1 MKRLSDAPARPFQNF
16 PDPYSENMLFYTIG
30 IYLYSGLLALAAL
43 FNRKARQL
51 IKGHNRILDTIREHV
66 DPNSSY
72 LWFHASSLGEF
83 EQGRPLIERIH
94 NKHPEC
100 KILLTFFSPSGYE
113 VRKDY
118 KGADIVCYMPFDTPI
133 NVNRFLSTIKVEKAF
148 FIKYEFWPNFLKGL
162 HKRNIEIFSVSSIF
176 RDSQLFFKWYGKGY
190 AKALR
195 YFKHL
200 FVQDRHSK
208 DLLKSID
215 ITDVSIVG
223 DTRADRVLEVAAASK
238 QFPIIE
244 KFVNG
249 DPTFIAG
256 SSWPADE
263 ELFIPYFH
271 TKPDWKLII
280 APHEIHEEHLVQ
292 IEALLKGRDC
302 IRLSQATLDNIK
314 GYDTL
319 IIDCFGMLSSIYR
332 YGHIA
337 YIGGG
342 FGVGIHNVLE
352 AAVFDIPVLFGPNNQ
367 RFREAQDLKRLKG
380 GFEITDAY
388 SLRILIDK
396 FISDPGFL
404 KKAGKNAGD
413 YVRSSSGTSDRILGE
428 IGLD

>member
-1 MKRLSDAPARPFQNF
+1 MII
-16 PDPYSENMLFYTIG
+16 YSLG
-30 IYLYSGLLALAAL
+30 IYLYAGCIKIASL
-43 FNRKARQL
+43 FNKKARL
-51 IKGHNRILDTIREHV
+51 LVKGHKEIFNILAKQV
-66 DPNSSY
+66 DKGSSY

-94 NKHPEC
+94 QKHPEC
-100 KILLTFFSPSGYE
+100 RILLTFFSPSGYE

-118 KGADIVCYMPFDTPI
+118 KGADIVCYIPFDTPH
-133 NVNRFLSTIKVEKAF
+133 NVRKFLDTIKIEKAF
-148 FIKYEFWPNFLKGL
+148 FIKYEFWPNFLRGL
-162 HKRNIEIFSVSSIF
+162 YRRDIEIFSISSIF
-176 RDSQLFFKWYGKGY
+176 RDNQLFFKWYGHGY
-190 AKALR
+190 AKALT

-208 DLLKSID
+208 DLLHSIG

-223 DTRADRVLEVAAASK
+223 DTRADRVIEVAAASK

-244 KFVNG
+244 TFVNG
-249 DPTFIAG
+249 NPTFIAG

-263 ELFIPYFH
+263 ELFIPYFLP
-271 TKPDWKLII
+271 KRDWKLII
-280 APHEIHEEHLVQ
+280 APHEIHEEHLQQ
-292 IEALLKGRDC
+292 IESLLNGRDY
-302 IRLSQATLDNIK
+302 IRLSQATLENIK

-388 SLRILIDK
+388 SFRILIDK

-404 KKAGKNAGD
+404 KKAGRNAGD

>member
-1 MKRLSDAPARPFQNF
+1 M
-16 PDPYSENMLFYTIG
+16 
-30 IYLYSGLLALAAL
+30 
-43 FNRKARQL
+43 
-51 IKGHNRILDTIREHV
+51 
-66 DPNSSY
+66 
-72 LWFHASSLGEF
+72 
-83 EQGRPLIERIH
+83 
-94 NKHPEC
+94 
-100 KILLTFFSPSGYE
+100 
-113 VRKDY
+113 
-118 KGADIVCYMPFDTPI
+118 
-133 NVNRFLSTIKVEKAF
+133 
-148 FIKYEFWPNFLKGL
+148 
-162 HKRNIEIFSVSSIF
+162 
-176 RDSQLFFKWYGKGY
+176 
-190 AKALR
+190 
-195 YFKHL
+195 
-200 FVQDRHSK
+200 
-208 DLLKSID
+208 
-215 ITDVSIVG
+215 
-223 DTRADRVLEVAAASK
+223 AAASK
-238 QFPIIE
+238 NYPIIE

-263 ELFIPYFH
+263 ELFIPYFM

-280 APHEIHEEHLVQ
+280 APHEIHEEHLTE
-292 IEALLKGRDC
+292 IEARLKGRDY
-302 IRLSQATLDNIK
+302 IRLSQASLENIK

-367 RFREAQDLKRLKG
+367 RFREAQELKHVKG

-388 SLRILIDK
+388 TLRILIDK

>member
-1 MKRLSDAPARPFQNF
+1 MVI
-16 PDPYSENMLFYTIG
+16 YTLG
-30 IYLYSGLLALAAL
+30 IYLYAGCIKIASL
-43 FNRKARQL
+43 FNKKARL
-51 IKGHNRILDTIREHV
+51 LVRGHGQIFRILDRQV
-66 DPNSSY
+66 DKSASY

-94 NKHPEC
+94 QKHPEC
-100 KILLTFFSPSGYE
+100 RILLTFFSPSGYE

-118 KGADIVCYMPFDTPI
+118 KGADIVCYIPFDTPY
-133 NVNRFLSTIKVEKAF
+133 NVKRFLDTIRIEKAF
-148 FIKYEFWPNFLKGL
+148 FIKYEFWPNFLRGL
-162 HKRNIEIFSVSSIF
+162 YKRNIEIFSVSSIF
-176 RDSQLFFKWYGKGY
+176 RDNQLFFKWYGKGY
-190 AKALR
+190 AKALT

-208 DLLKSID
+208 DLLYSIG

-249 DPTFIAG
+249 NPTFIAG

-263 ELFIPYFH
+263 ELFIPYFLP
-271 TKPDWKLII
+271 KRDWKLII
-280 APHEIHEEHLVQ
+280 APHEIHEEHLVE
-292 IEALLKGRDC
+292 IEGRLEGRDC
-302 IRLSQATLDNIK
+302 IRLSKATLENIK

-332 YGHIA
+332 YGHVA

-342 FGVGIHNVLE
+342 FGVGIHNILE
-352 AAVFDIPVLFGPNNQ
+352 AAVFDIPVLFGPNNK
-367 RFREAQDLKRLKG
+367 RFREAQDMKRLKG

-388 SLRILIDK
+388 TFRILIDK

-404 KKAGKNAGD
+404 KKAGRNAGD

>member
-1 MKRLSDAPARPFQNF
+1 MII
-16 PDPYSENMLFYTIG
+16 YSLG
-30 IYLYSGLLALAAL
+30 IYLYAGCINIVSL
-43 FNRKARQL
+43 FNRKARLL
-51 IKGHNRILDTIREHV
+51 IQGHRNIFKTLKEQV
-66 DPNSSY
+66 DPKSSY

-100 KILLTFFSPSGYE
+100 RILLTFFSPSGYE
-113 VRKDY
+113 VRKNY
-118 KGADIVCYMPFDTPI
+118 KGADIVCYIPFDTPH
-133 NVNRFLSTIKVEKAF
+133 NVRKFLDSVKIEKAF
-148 FIKYEFWPNFLKGL
+148 FIKYEFWPNFLRGL
-162 HKRNIEIFSVSSIF
+162 YKCNIEIFSISSIF
-176 RDSQLFFKWYGKGY
+176 RDNQLFFKWYGRRY
-190 AKALR
+190 AKALT

-208 DLLKSID
+208 DLLYSIG

-223 DTRADRVLEVAAASK
+223 DTRADRVIEVAADSK

-249 DPTFIAG
+249 NPTFIAG

-263 ELFIPYFH
+263 ELFIPYFL
-271 TKPDWKLII
+271 TKRNWKLII
-280 APHEIHEEHLVQ
+280 APHEIHEEHLAE
-292 IEALLKGRDC
+292 IEGRLNGRDC
-302 IRLSQATLDNIK
+302 IRLSKATMENIK

-342 FGVGIHNVLE
+342 FGVGIHNILE
-352 AAVFDIPVLFGPNNQ
+352 AAVFDIPVLFGPNNK
-367 RFREAQDLKRLKG
+367 RFREAQDMKRLKG

-388 SLRILIDK
+388 SFRILIDK

-413 YVRSSSGTSDRILGE
+413 YVRSSSGTSDLILGE

>member
-1 MKRLSDAPARPFQNF
+1 MAI
-16 PDPYSENMLFYTIG
+16 YTLG
-30 IYLYSGLLALAAL
+30 IYLYAGCIKIASL
-43 FNRKARQL
+43 FNKKARL
-51 IKGHNRILDTIREHV
+51 LVRGHRQIFRILDRQV
-66 DPNSSY
+66 DKSASY

-94 NKHPEC
+94 QKHPEC
-100 KILLTFFSPSGYE
+100 RILLTFFSPSGYE

-118 KGADIVCYMPFDTPI
+118 KGADIVCYIPFDTPY
-133 NVNRFLSTIKVEKAF
+133 NVKRFLDTIRVEKAF
-148 FIKYEFWPNFLKGL
+148 FIKYEFWPNFLRGL
-162 HKRNIEIFSVSSIF
+162 YKRNIEIFSVSSIF
-176 RDSQLFFKWYGKGY
+176 RDNQLFFKWYGKGY
-190 AKALR
+190 AKALT

-208 DLLKSID
+208 DLLYSIG

-249 DPTFIAG
+249 NPTFIAG

-263 ELFIPYFH
+263 ELFIPYFLP
-271 TKPDWKLII
+271 KRDWKLII
-280 APHEIHEEHLVQ
+280 APHEIHEEHLVE
-292 IEALLKGRDC
+292 IEGRLEGRDC
-302 IRLSQATLDNIK
+302 IRLSKATLENIK

-332 YGHIA
+332 YGHVA

-342 FGVGIHNVLE
+342 FGVGIHNILE
-352 AAVFDIPVLFGPNNQ
+352 AAVFDIPVLFGPNNK
-367 RFREAQDLKRLKG
+367 RFREAQDMKRLKG

-388 SLRILIDK
+388 TFRILIDK

-404 KKAGKNAGD
+404 KKAGRNAGD

>member
-1 MKRLSDAPARPFQNF
+1 MII
-16 PDPYSENMLFYTIG
+16 YSLG
-30 IYLYSGLLALAAL
+30 IYLYAGCINIVSL
-43 FNRKARQL
+43 FNRKARLL
-51 IKGHNRILDTIREHV
+51 IQGHRNIFKTLKEQV

-100 KILLTFFSPSGYE
+100 RILLTFFSPSGYE
-113 VRKDY
+113 VRKNY
-118 KGADIVCYMPFDTPI
+118 KGADIVCYIPFDSPH
-133 NVNRFLSTIKVEKAF
+133 NVRKFLDCVKIEKAF
-148 FIKYEFWPNFLKGL
+148 FIKYEFWPNFLRGL
-162 HKRNIEIFSVSSIF
+162 YRRNIEIFSISSIF
-176 RDSQLFFKWYGKGY
+176 RDNQLFFKWYGKRY
-190 AKALR
+190 AKALT

-208 DLLKSID
+208 DLLYSIG

-223 DTRADRVLEVAAASK
+223 DTRADRVIEVAADSK

-249 DPTFIAG
+249 NPTFIAG

-263 ELFIPYFH
+263 ELFIPYFL
-271 TKPDWKLII
+271 TKRNWKLII
-280 APHEIHEEHLVQ
+280 APHEIHEEHLAE
-292 IEALLKGRDC
+292 IESRLNGRDC
-302 IRLSQATLDNIK
+302 IRLSKATLENIK

-342 FGVGIHNVLE
+342 FGVGIHNILE
-352 AAVFDIPVLFGPNNQ
+352 AAVFDIPVLFGPNNK
-367 RFREAQDLKRLKG
+367 RFREAQDMKRLKG

-388 SLRILIDK
+388 SFRILIDK

-404 KKAGKNAGD
+404 KKAGRNAGD

>member
-1 MKRLSDAPARPFQNF
+1 MAI
-16 PDPYSENMLFYTIG
+16 YTLG
-30 IYLYSGLLALAAL
+30 IYLYAGCIKIASL
-43 FNRKARQL
+43 FNKKARL
-51 IKGHNRILDTIREHV
+51 LVKGHRQIFSTLEQQV
-66 DPNSSY
+66 DKSTSY

-94 NKHPEC
+94 NRHPEC
-100 KILLTFFSPSGYE
+100 RILLTFFSPSGYE

-118 KGADIVCYMPFDTPI
+118 KGADIVCYIPFDTPL
-133 NVNRFLSTIKVEKAF
+133 NVKRFLDTVKIEKAF

-162 HKRNIEIFSVSSIF
+162 YRRNIEIFSVSSIF
-176 RDSQLFFKWYGKGY
+176 RSSQLFFKWYGKGY
-190 AKALR
+190 AKALT

-208 DLLKSID
+208 DLLYSIG

-223 DTRADRVLEVAAASK
+223 DTRADRVIEVAAASK

-249 DPTFIAG
+249 SPTFIAG

-263 ELFIPYFH
+263 ELFIPYFL
-271 TKPDWKLII
+271 TKRDWKLII
-280 APHEIHEEHLVQ
+280 APHEIHEEHLAE
-292 IEALLKGRDC
+292 IESRLEGRDC
-302 IRLSQATLDNIK
+302 IRLSKATLENIK

-319 IIDCFGMLSSIYR
+319 VIDCFGMLSSIYR

-352 AAVFDIPVLFGPNNQ
+352 AAVFDIPVLFGPNNK
-367 RFREAQDLKRLKG
+367 RFREAQELKRLKG

-388 SLRILIDK
+388 TFRILIDK

-404 KKAGKNAGD
+404 KKAGRNAGE

>member
-1 MKRLSDAPARPFQNF
+1 MII
-16 PDPYSENMLFYTIG
+16 YSLG
-30 IYLYSGLLALAAL
+30 IYLYAGCIKIASL
-43 FNRKARQL
+43 FNKKARL
-51 IKGHNRILDTIREHV
+51 LVKGHRQIFSTLENQV
-66 DPNSSY
+66 DKAASY

-94 NKHPEC
+94 RKHPEC
-100 KILLTFFSPSGYE
+100 RILLTFFSPSGYE

-118 KGADIVCYMPFDTPI
+118 KGADIVCYIPFDTPR
-133 NVNRFLSTIKVEKAF
+133 NVRKFLDNIKIEKAF

-162 HKRNIEIFSVSSIF
+162 HRRNIEIFSVSSIF
-176 RDSQLFFKWYGKGY
+176 RDNQLFFKWYGKSY
-190 AKALR
+190 AKALT

-208 DLLKSID
+208 DLLYSIG
-215 ITDVSIVG
+215 ISDVSIVG
-223 DTRADRVLEVAAASK
+223 DTRADRVIEVAAASK

-249 DPTFIAG
+249 NPTFIAG

-263 ELFIPYFH
+263 ELFIPYFMP
-271 TKPDWKLII
+271 KRDWKLII
-280 APHEIHEEHLVQ
+280 APHEIHEEHLAE
-292 IEALLKGRDC
+292 IEGRLEGRDC
-302 IRLSQATLDNIK
+302 IRLSKATLENIK

-342 FGVGIHNVLE
+342 FGVGIHNILE
-352 AAVFDIPVLFGPNNQ
+352 AAVFDIPVLFGPNIQ

-388 SLRILIDK
+388 SFRILIDK

-404 KKAGKNAGD
+404 KKAGRNAGD
-413 YVRSSSGTSDRILGE
+413 YVRSNSGTSDRILGE

>member
-1 MKRLSDAPARPFQNF
+1 
-16 PDPYSENMLFYTIG
+16 
-30 IYLYSGLLALAAL
+30 
-43 FNRKARQL
+43 
-51 IKGHNRILDTIREHV
+51 
-66 DPNSSY
+66 
-72 LWFHASSLGEF
+72 
-83 EQGRPLIERIH
+83 
-94 NKHPEC
+94 
-100 KILLTFFSPSGYE
+100 
-113 VRKDY
+113 
-118 KGADIVCYMPFDTPI
+118 
-133 NVNRFLSTIKVEKAF
+133 
-148 FIKYEFWPNFLKGL
+148 
-162 HKRNIEIFSVSSIF
+162 
-176 RDSQLFFKWYGKGY
+176 
-190 AKALR
+190 
-195 YFKHL
+195 

-208 DLLKSID
+208 DLLKSIG

-238 QFPIIE
+238 QFPVIE

-263 ELFIPYFH
+263 ELFIPYFL

-280 APHEIHEEHLVQ
+280 APHEIHEEHLAE
-292 IEALLKGRDC
+292 IESRLKGRDC
-302 IRLSQATLDNIK
+302 IRLSKATLDNIK

-367 RFREAQDLKRLKG
+367 RFREAQDLKHVKG

-413 YVRSSSGTSDRILGE
+413 YVRSSSGTSDKILGE
-428 IGLD
+428 IGLN